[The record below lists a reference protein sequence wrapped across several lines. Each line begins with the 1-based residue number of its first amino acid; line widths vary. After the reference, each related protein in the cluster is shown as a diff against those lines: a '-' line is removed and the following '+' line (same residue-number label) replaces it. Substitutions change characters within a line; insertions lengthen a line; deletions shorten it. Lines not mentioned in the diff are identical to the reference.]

1 MFTDVQ
7 SFITEYKNEAIAT
20 QRLLDAL
27 ADDSLRQ
34 KATKDGR
41 PLGQIAWHL
50 AQACEILAPAGLTVP
65 HPEKD
70 SPHPAYAST
79 IAQAYKTA
87 ADAILETA
95 QARLTDALLAE
106 TIEQFGRKMTKGYLL
121 YLFLKH
127 EIHHR
132 GQLTVLMR
140 IAGLPIAGVY
150 GPSKEEWERFGMEAP
165 AY

>member
-20 QRLLDAL
+20 QRLLDTLTDDAL
-27 ADDSLRQ
+27 GQ

-41 PLGQIAWHL
+41 ELGQIAWHL
-50 AQACEILAPAGLTVP
+50 AQACDILKPAGLIIP
-65 HPEKD
+65 HPDED
-70 SPHPAYAST
+70 SPHPADAKVISE
-79 IAQAYKTA
+79 AYRSA
-87 ADAILETA
+87 ADAILKDA
-95 QARLTDALLAE
+95 QTQLTDAHLAE
-106 TIEQFGRKMTKGYLL
+106 TIEQFGMQMTKGYLL
-121 YLFLKH
+121 YLYMKH

-150 GPSKEEWERFGMEAP
+150 GPSKEEWERFGMTAP
-165 AY
+165 VY